1 LDDVI
6 PVGPSEEEQEKLRVK
21 DRRRLLATSAQ
32 MQKLYHGQALELLSV
47 KKKESL
53 LEEKVPE

>member
-1 LDDVI
+1 MI